1 MVAVKDS
8 KVDQDAHLASLH
20 ASRPPNSLPCSSKRI
35 AHVELFRP
43 KKVLP
48 TTQNNKQTTKKKR
61 RFIHNVKSY
70 HLLFLALYIHQL
82 YWIFSTMGTPYKQF
96 LLKAEREGFT
106 VMEGSAKLRA
116 ELSHALGDITDENRY
131 DSSKKLGWFD
141 WLHMDIDEHAALK
154 KRQKEQTVLDS
165 LPKSQRVP
173 KRYAPTFVSMLCTG
187 ILVTVHLLVVL
198 LQVWSVKFNVWMNFV
213 SVDSTSSGA
222 GEEDDGVL
230 DIPEEWMELDEEE
243 NPLLKPIPVKGA
255 SSVSTAP
262 ADGGSSA
269 NGNKD
274 NTLSTAKTL
283 MERIEYNNSII
294 SIPNHLPT
302 HVVITP
308 SKAGESKV
316 LLPLLYVPTLG
327 VTFEYH
333 RRRYY
338 LDQDEDDEEG
348 GEWIKIRCNTTM
360 PLNFFQSWAGI
371 SSMHQLEAAGV
382 RFGENKFDVR
392 QPTFKDMYK
401 KQLLSPFTVFQLF
414 CVVLWMLDDYW

>member
-1 MVAVKDS
+1 MAGKDAI
-8 KVDQDAHLASLH
+8 KLDEDAHLASLQVNR
-20 ASRPPNSLPCSSKRI
+20 SRNSLPCSSKRI

-48 TTQNNKQTTKKKR
+48 QSTTSTSKKR
-61 RFIHNVKSY
+61 NIKSY
-70 HLLFLALYIHQL
+70 HLLFFALYAHQL
-82 YWIFSTMGTPYKQF
+82 YWIISTMGTPYTQF

-131 DSSKKLGWFD
+131 DSTKKLGWFD
-141 WLHMDIDEHAALK
+141 WMNMDIEEHAAVK
-154 KRQKEQTVLDS
+154 KRMKEQSVLDS

-173 KRYAPTFVSMLCTG
+173 KRHAPTFVSMLCTG

-213 SVDSTSSGA
+213 SVDSGHSDDNGSG
-222 GEEDDGVL
+222 GEDGGVL

-243 NPLLKPIPVKGA
+243 NPLLKSIPVKG
-255 SSVSTAP
+255 VTGTA
-262 ADGGSSA
+262 AAGGGTSSA
-269 NGNKD
+269 SKENID
-274 NTLSTAKTL
+274 QSTAKTL

-316 LLPLLYVPTLG
+316 LLPVLYVPTLG
-327 VTFEYH
+327 
-333 RRRYY
+333 
-338 LDQDEDDEEG
+338 
-348 GEWIKIRCNTTM
+348 
-360 PLNFFQSWAGI
+360 I
-371 SSMHQLEAAGV
+371 SSNHQLDAAGV

-401 KQLLSPFTVFQLF
+401 KQLLSPFTAIFGVYIVHDFDL
-414 CVVLWMLDDYW
+414 

>member
-1 MVAVKDS
+1 MAGKDAI
-8 KVDQDAHLASLH
+8 KLDEDAHLASLQANRSH
-20 ASRPPNSLPCSSKRI
+20 NSLPCSSKRI

-48 TTQNNKQTTKKKR
+48 QSSTSTKKR
-61 RFIHNVKSY
+61 YNIKSY
-70 HLLFLALYIHQL
+70 HLLFLTLYIHQL
-82 YWIFSTMGTPYKQF
+82 YWIISTMGTPYTQF

-131 DSSKKLGWFD
+131 DSTKKLGWFD
-141 WLHMDIDEHAALK
+141 WMNMDIEEHAAVK
-154 KRQKEQTVLDS
+154 KRMKEQSVLDS

-173 KRYAPTFVSMLCTG
+173 KRHAPTFVSMLFTG

-213 SVDSTSSGA
+213 SVDSSG
-222 GEEDDGVL
+222 GGDNGSDEDGGGVL

-243 NPLLKPIPVKGA
+243 NPLLKSVPVKGVTGGATGGGA
-255 SSVSTAP
+255 SGATSI
-262 ADGGSSA
+262 SSSKE
-269 NGNKD
+269 NID
-274 NTLSTAKTL
+274 QSTAKTL

-316 LLPLLYVPTLG
+316 LLPVLYVPTLG

-338 LDQDEDDEEG
+338 LSQDHDEE
-348 GEWIKIRCNTTM
+348 E
-360 PLNFFQSWAGI
+360 GI
-371 SSMHQLEAAGV
+371 SSNHQLEAAGV

-401 KQLLSPFTVFQLF
+401 KQLLSPFTAILGVYIVHDFDL
-414 CVVLWMLDDYW
+414 

>member
-1 MVAVKDS
+1 
-8 KVDQDAHLASLH
+8 
-20 ASRPPNSLPCSSKRI
+20 
-35 AHVELFRP
+35 
-43 KKVLP
+43 
-48 TTQNNKQTTKKKR
+48 
-61 RFIHNVKSY
+61 
-70 HLLFLALYIHQL
+70 
-82 YWIFSTMGTPYKQF
+82 MGTPYTQF

-131 DSSKKLGWFD
+131 DSTKKLGWFD
-141 WLHMDIDEHAALK
+141 WMNMDIEEHAAVK
-154 KRQKEQTVLDS
+154 KRMKEQSVLDS

-173 KRYAPTFVSMLCTG
+173 KRHAPTFVSMLCTG

-198 LQVWSVKFNVWMNFV
+198 LQVWSVKFNVWMNFL
-213 SVDSTSSGA
+213 SVDSGGDSGS
-222 GEEDDGVL
+222 GGVL

-243 NPLLKPIPVKGA
+243 NPLLKSIPVKGVTGTA
-255 SSVSTAP
+255 S
-262 ADGGSSA
+262 GGGASGTSSA
-269 NGNKD
+269 SKENID
-274 NTLSTAKTL
+274 QSTAKTL

-316 LLPLLYVPTLG
+316 LLPVLYVPTLG

-338 LDQDEDDEEG
+338 LSQDDDGEEG

-360 PLNFFQSWAGI
+360 PLNFFQQWAGI
-371 SSMHQLEAAGV
+371 SSNHQLEAAGV

-401 KQLLSPFTVFQLF
+401 KQLLSPFT
-414 CVVLWMLDDYW
+414 

>member
-1 MVAVKDS
+1 
-8 KVDQDAHLASLH
+8 
-20 ASRPPNSLPCSSKRI
+20 
-35 AHVELFRP
+35 
-43 KKVLP
+43 
-48 TTQNNKQTTKKKR
+48 
-61 RFIHNVKSY
+61 
-70 HLLFLALYIHQL
+70 
-82 YWIFSTMGTPYKQF
+82 
-96 LLKAEREGFT
+96 
-106 VMEGSAKLRA
+106 MEGTAKLRA
-116 ELSHALGDITDENRY
+116 ELSHALSDITDENRY
-131 DSSKKLGWFD
+131 DPTKKMGWFD
-141 WLHMDIDEHAALK
+141 WLDMDIDEHAALK
-154 KRQKEQTVLDS
+154 KRQKKKEQSVLDS

-173 KRYAPTFVSMLCTG
+173 RRYAPTFVSMLCTG

-198 LQVWSVKFNVWMNFV
+198 LQVWSVKFNVWMNFK
-213 SVDSTSSGA
+213 SVDHSSNST
-222 GEEDDGVL
+222 DGVLL

-243 NPLLKPIPVKGA
+243 NPLLKPIPVKGGGA
-255 SSVSTAP
+255 TSTT
-262 ADGGSSA
+262 GS
-269 NGNKD
+269 NTITTNNMKD
-274 NTLSTAKTL
+274 MDTSTAKTL

-316 LLPLLYVPTLG
+316 LLPVLYVPTLG
-327 VTFEYH
+327 VSFEYH

-338 LDQDEDDEEG
+338 LDQDEDE

-360 PLNFFQSWAGI
+360 PLNFFQSWTGI
-371 SSMHQLEAAGV
+371 SSNHQLEAAGV

>member
-1 MVAVKDS
+1 
-8 KVDQDAHLASLH
+8 
-20 ASRPPNSLPCSSKRI
+20 
-35 AHVELFRP
+35 
-43 KKVLP
+43 
-48 TTQNNKQTTKKKR
+48 
-61 RFIHNVKSY
+61 
-70 HLLFLALYIHQL
+70 
-82 YWIFSTMGTPYKQF
+82 MGTPYTQF

-213 SVDSTSSGA
+213 SVDSTGGV
-222 GEEDDGVL
+222 GENEDDDGVL

-243 NPLLKPIPVKGA
+243 NPLLKPIPVKGSA
-255 SSVSTAP
+255 STTTAA
-262 ADGGSSA
+262 ADGSA
-269 NGNKD
+269 NSIGNKES
-274 NTLSTAKTL
+274 TLSTAKTL
-283 MERIEYNNSII
+283 MGRIEYNNSII

-316 LLPLLYVPTLG
+316 LLPVLYVPTLG

-338 LDQDEDDEEG
+338 LDEDE

-360 PLNFFQSWAGI
+360 PLNFFQTWAGI

>member
-1 MVAVKDS
+1 M
-8 KVDQDAHLASLH
+8 
-20 ASRPPNSLPCSSKRI
+20 
-35 AHVELFRP
+35 
-43 KKVLP
+43 
-48 TTQNNKQTTKKKR
+48 
-61 RFIHNVKSY
+61 HNIISY
-70 HLLFLALYIHQL
+70 HLLFIVLYLHQF
-82 YWIFSTMGTPYKQF
+82 YWVISTMGTPYTQI

-116 ELSHALGDITDENRY
+116 ELSHALSDITDENRY
-131 DSSKKLGWFD
+131 DSSKKMGWFD
-141 WLHMDIDEHAALK
+141 WMNMDIEEHAAIK
-154 KRQKEQTVLDS
+154 KRMKEQSVLDS

-213 SVDSTSSGA
+213 SVNSSSSSEHGA
-222 GEEDDGVL
+222 L

-243 NPLLKPIPVKGA
+243 NPLLKPISVKGGAVASAGGAAAA
-255 SSVSTAP
+255 SSRGEDDTTNNV
-262 ADGGSSA
+262 
-269 NGNKD
+269 KD
-274 NTLSTAKTL
+274 QSTAKTL
-283 MERIEYNNSII
+283 MERIEYNNSIV

-316 LLPLLYVPTLG
+316 LLPVLYVPTLG

-338 LDQDEDDEEG
+338 LHQDHDDEDVG

-360 PLNFFQSWAGI
+360 PLNFFQTWAGI
-371 SSMHQLEAAGV
+371 STTHQLEAAGV

-392 QPTFKDMYK
+392 QPTFQDMYK